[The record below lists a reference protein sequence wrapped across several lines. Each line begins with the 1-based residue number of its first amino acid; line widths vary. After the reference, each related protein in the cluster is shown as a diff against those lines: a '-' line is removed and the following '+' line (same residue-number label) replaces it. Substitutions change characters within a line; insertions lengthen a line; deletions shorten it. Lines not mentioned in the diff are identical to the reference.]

1 MRLQDHLSRITD
13 GLKDLDARPVR
24 PRAGG
29 AVPAT
34 SSLAHFSDEMRE
46 AQQQL
51 EELRK
56 AAGRPVR
63 VRLDACDDGPFHAV
77 PLDPERV
84 RGLREQLAGNP
95 QSTPLLL
102 RTKEGGRYEIIAGR
116 HRKAAL
122 LELGREEGDAIVRDL
137 SDDEAERLVF
147 YDNLFAPS
155 LSDYAKYLGFAQR
168 RRNRGLTLEQLA
180 RESGISKSQVARL
193 LSFDQLPER
202 ALAAVARRPGAVG
215 ASLAEELAALVGR
228 HEERVA
234 EAIELVVENRLKP
247 AKAAAWVVEAPRPA
261 ASKPTETVVRHGRAT
276 YARLSRRGLQVVIRF
291 NNADD
296 AAAIEKDLADVL
308 KRHAQSQ
315 SRSGGE

>member
-13 GLKDLDARPVR
+13 GLKDIDARPVR
-24 PRAGG
+24 ARGGG

-56 AAGRPVR
+56 AAGRPIR
-63 VRLDACDDGPFHAV
+63 VRLDLCDDGPYHPS

-84 RGLREQLAGNP
+84 RGLREQLAANP

-102 RTKEGGRYEIIAGR
+102 RAKDGGRYEIVAGR
-116 HRKAAL
+116 HRRAAL
-122 LELGREEGDAIVRDL
+122 LGLGREEGDAVVRDL
-137 SDDEAERLVF
+137 TDDEAERLVF

-155 LSDYAKYLGFAQR
+155 LTDHAKYLGFAQR
-168 RRNRGLTLEQLA
+168 RRSRGLTIEQLA

-193 LSFDQLPER
+193 LSFDQLPPR
-202 ALAAVARRPGAVG
+202 ALAAVARNPAAIGA
-215 ASLAEELAALVGR
+215 ALAEELAALAAH

-234 EAIELVVENRLKP
+234 DAVELVVEHRLKP
-247 AKAAAWVVEAPRPA
+247 AKAAAWVVAGPAAAAPRPA
-261 ASKPTETVVRHGRAT
+261 ETVVKQGRST
-276 YARLSRRGLQVVIRF
+276 YARLTRRGPQLVIRF
-291 NNADD
+291 ASADD
-296 AAAIEKDLADVL
+296 AAGIEKELADL
-308 KRHAQSQ
+308 LRRRAQDAKR
-315 SRSGGE
+315 